1 MSPWD
6 GHMTYQIYPNIATWH
21 VSVTPLLDVAASL
34 RLQILRVF
42 LDSFELDK
50 ILHCHQS
57 GVLPTCKHQ
66 DIPFRSTYQLM
77 QIGFGKCFK
86 NRLVTSMRATCS
98 AAKSWTICSNSSWRL
113 WDERIWKVG
122 VLDSNI
128 CLGDHTFERVVEHY
142 WCLQNEDVWCFL

>member
-34 RLQILRVF
+34 RLPILRVF
-42 LDSFELDK
+42 LDAFELDK

-66 DIPFRSTYQLM
+66 DIPFR
-77 QIGFGKCFK
+77 
-86 NRLVTSMRATCS
+86 LVTSMRATCS
-98 AAKSWTICSNSSWRL
+98 AAKSWTICRNSSWRRWTDL
-113 WDERIWKVG
+113 KGGCPWFKYLSGRPYLRKSRGTLLMSPKRGCLMFSLDCHVLLNHNLLEEG
-122 VLDSNI
+122 V
-128 CLGDHTFERVVEHY
+128 
-142 WCLQNEDVWCFL
+142 